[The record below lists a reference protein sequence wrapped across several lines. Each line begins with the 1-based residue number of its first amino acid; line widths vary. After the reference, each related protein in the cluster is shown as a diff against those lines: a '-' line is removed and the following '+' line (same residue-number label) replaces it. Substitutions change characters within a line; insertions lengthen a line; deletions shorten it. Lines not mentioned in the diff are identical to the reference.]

1 MKNNLSSQIVLSRVP
16 SKLYRTTDSLELS
29 RLTRR
34 EKIQTTIVEVEQNGK
49 VIDSKIDDGYI
60 YFSAIPNGGDI
71 VVRGAIADK
80 LDQTT
85 IDQSQMTNR
94 KLIIDGQLIII
105 RGDKIYNAFGGRMK

>member
-1 MKNNLSSQIVLSRVP
+1 MRVKNSSNWAV
-16 SKLYRTTDSLELS
+16 
-29 RLTRR
+29 
-34 EKIQTTIVEVEQNGK
+34 VEVEQNGK

-85 IDQSQMTNR
+85 IDQSQTTNR

-105 RGDKIYNAFGGRMK
+105 RNGVVYNALGVRVK